1 MQCPSN
7 SFRYNGTLCACN
19 PGYVFDAARRS
30 CSLFADWGP
39 IEVESGVDYNSVS
52 LPGSSTIFDFD
63 SMKKLT
69 HSQSVILQATFILVL
84 SWLVLCFLAR
94 FAPLGDGR
102 SLWFQIRWWISRLD
116 ICFAT
121 RHWLPFVPL
130 LEPPP
135 LLTQGLY
142 DSLSSFPTSIL
153 EGLIAKE
160 VFSHT
165 TGVGFSIGICMHVR
179 LLYQL
184 ISKRTIEVNNV
195 RATNAPDLEAFR
207 NDLEFNITT
216 ISSMT
221 CSHLRGLET
230 VASGNP
236 GFVDYRVAPLSTF
249 ASHSCINT
257 TKGPTIILKCTNCP
271 LTRDSAF
278 VSWRFIDLP
287 NNPATAVGFEFNL
300 TAKNP
305 ANKKHLSFV
314 SGTLRN
320 GSNAGNKPVTYRGT
334 TPNILKFNVFP
345 RIYRNMDNL
354 RLIQPLF
361 HEFLPGS
368 SFNEVNQLQSSL
380 QNSNDGLVNTT
391 LYVSFLSSYIVEI
404 DNENIMGPVS
414 FLADLGGLYCISI
427 VIFFYMMMQCENR
440 IKRFRNEDS
449 VIRMVRSRRRA
460 QDHWNKLRKYVMYT
474 WAPSALEDK
483 FNNVRDDGCCTGAAL
498 ESLHKK
504 GSLHK
509 QKEQMRL
516 DTISFSRKVSLPDN
530 KNTIIEQTGLQK
542 VAHPVSILEKR
553 SSSKAEL
560 ENIVSEIKDGK
571 HDDNTGLH
579 FAVGGLDLPPPP
591 PLEHQGPE
599 QMSMSN
605 LQRNIENLY
614 EYNAMLR
621 EKLIAA
627 QSMLHALAN
636 NESPSADSSSGSST
650 AK

>member
-1 MQCPSN
+1 MLVE
-7 SFRYNGTLCACN
+7 G
-19 PGYVFDAARRS
+19 GYFY
-30 CSLFADWGP
+30 F
-39 IEVESGVDYNSVS
+39 Y
-52 LPGSSTIFDFD
+52 
-63 SMKKLT
+63 
-69 HSQSVILQATFILVL
+69 
-84 SWLVLCFLAR
+84 
-94 FAPLGDGR
+94 
-102 SLWFQIRWWISRLD
+102 
-116 ICFAT
+116 
-121 RHWLPFVPL
+121 
-130 LEPPP
+130 
-135 LLTQGLY
+135 
-142 DSLSSFPTSIL
+142 
-153 EGLIAKE
+153 
-160 VFSHT
+160 
-165 TGVGFSIGICMHVR
+165 R

-345 RIYRNMDNL
+345 RIYRNMDSL

-404 DNENIMGPVS
+404 DNENIMGP
-414 FLADLGGLYCISI
+414 G
-427 VIFFYMMMQCENR
+427 E
-440 IKRFRNEDS
+440 
-449 VIRMVRSRRRA
+449 
-460 QDHWNKLRKYVMYT
+460 
-474 WAPSALEDK
+474 
-483 FNNVRDDGCCTGAAL
+483 
-498 ESLHKK
+498 
-504 GSLHK
+504 
-509 QKEQMRL
+509 
-516 DTISFSRKVSLPDN
+516 
-530 KNTIIEQTGLQK
+530 
-542 VAHPVSILEKR
+542 
-553 SSSKAEL
+553 
-560 ENIVSEIKDGK
+560 
-571 HDDNTGLH
+571 
-579 FAVGGLDLPPPP
+579 
-591 PLEHQGPE
+591 
-599 QMSMSN
+599 
-605 LQRNIENLY
+605 
-614 EYNAMLR
+614 
-621 EKLIAA
+621 
-627 QSMLHALAN
+627 
-636 NESPSADSSSGSST
+636 
-650 AK
+650 

>member
-69 HSQSVILQATFILVL
+69 HSQSVILQATFVLVL
-84 SWLVLCFLAR
+84 SWLVVCFLAR

-121 RHWLPFVPL
+121 RHFLDDQKVVKKRKTELGGTCSIASLILFIGLFV
-130 LEPPP
+130 
-135 LLTQGLY
+135 
-142 DSLSSFPTSIL
+142 
-153 EGLIAKE
+153 A
-160 VFSHT
+160 
-165 TGVGFSIGICMHVR
+165 

-230 VASGNP
+230 VTSGNP

-287 NNPATAVGFEFNL
+287 NSPATAVGFEFNL

-320 GSNAGNKPVTYRGT
+320 GSNVGNKPVTYRGT

-474 WAPSALEDK
+474 WGPSALEDK

-509 QKEQMRL
+509 QKEQRRL
-516 DTISFSRKVSLPDN
+516 DTISFSTKVSLPDN
-530 KNTIIEQTGLQK
+530 KNTIIEQTGHQK

-553 SSSKAEL
+553 SSSK
-560 ENIVSEIKDGK
+560 ENIVSEIKDG
-571 HDDNTGLH
+571 TGLH
-579 FAVGGLDLPPPP
+579 FAVGDLDLSPPP

-636 NESPSADSSSGSST
+636 KEPPSADSSSGSST

>member
-121 RHWLPFVPL
+121 RHWLDDQKVVKKRKTELGGTCSIASWILFIGLFV
-130 LEPPP
+130 
-135 LLTQGLY
+135 
-142 DSLSSFPTSIL
+142 
-153 EGLIAKE
+153 A
-160 VFSHT
+160 
-165 TGVGFSIGICMHVR
+165 

-498 ESLHKK
+498 ESLPKK

-553 SSSKAEL
+553 SPSKAEL

-571 HDDNTGLH
+571 HDDSTGLH
-579 FAVGGLDLPPPP
+579 FAVGDLDLPPPP

-605 LQRNIENLY
+605 LQRDIENLY

-621 EKLIAA
+621 DKLIAA

-636 NESPSADSSSGSST
+636 KESPSADSSSGSST